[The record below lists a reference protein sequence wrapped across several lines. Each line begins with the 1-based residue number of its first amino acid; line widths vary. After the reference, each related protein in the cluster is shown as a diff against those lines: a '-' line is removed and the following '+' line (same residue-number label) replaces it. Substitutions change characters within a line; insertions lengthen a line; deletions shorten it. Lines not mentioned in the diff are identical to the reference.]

1 MPVRV
6 KLDLAP
12 LLKLRQ
18 QPQRVLRELDRAC
31 YATVRH
37 ALDLSQFDVPRGD
50 RGVEYDEHGNEK
62 PTERPLAETG
72 FLDGPEYHMDRR
84 LSVTWVAGYAH
95 HAAGA
100 IHEGVHWDRVT
111 VNPEPHFLKKA
122 FRRSRSIGRKG
133 VKTALEQALK
143 EMFPPK

>member
-6 KLDLAP
+6 KLDLSP

-18 QPQRVLRELDRAC
+18 QPQRVLSNLETAC

-37 ALDLSQFDVPRGD
+37 ALDLSLFDVPRGD
-50 RGVEYDEHGNEK
+50 RTPEYDAHGNAK
-62 PTERPLAETG
+62 PSERPLADTG

-100 IHEGVHWDRVT
+100 IHEGVHWDRDIVD
-111 VNPEPHFLKKA
+111 PPPHFLKKA
-122 FRRSRSIGRKG
+122 FRRSRTIGRKG
-133 VKTALEQALK
+133 VKTAIEQALK
-143 EMFPPK
+143 QLFPSK

>member
-1 MPVRV
+1 M

-18 QPQRVLRELDRAC
+18 HPEPVLRKMGDAC

-37 ALDLSQFDVPRGD
+37 ALDLSQFDVPRGTST
-50 RGVEYDEHGNEK
+50 VEYDEHMNEK
-62 PTERPLAETG
+62 AETRPLADTG
-72 FLDGPEYHMDRR
+72 FVDGPEFRMDRR

-100 IHEGVHWDRVT
+100 IHEGVHWDRQT
-111 VNPEPHFLKKA
+111 EPPPHFLKQA
-122 FRRSRSIGRKG
+122 FRRSRSLGRKS
-133 VKTALEQALK
+133 VKAALEQALK
-143 EMFPPK
+143 EFFPPK